1 MRYRKRRKW
10 KYTLE
15 DQYEQSIG
23 RQFPNIQF
31 KFIEIEN
38 GRLYIAEQYA
48 WDGASGP
55 TIDTKNTMT
64 PSLVHDALYQLM
76 REGLLSD
83 DFKADADRIFYEML
97 KERGMW
103 FIRAR
108 LWYRAVV
115 IGGPTSSYILTA
127 P

>member
-15 DQYEQSIG
+15 DQEQKYIG
-23 RQFPNIQF
+23 TQFPDIIF
-31 KFIEIEN
+31 RFIEISN
-38 GRLYIAEQYA
+38 GMLYIAEQYA

-55 TIDTKNTMT
+55 TFDTKNTMT
-64 PSLVHDALYQLM
+64 PSLIHDALYQLM
-76 REGLLSD
+76 REGLLSAD
-83 DFKADADRIFYEML
+83 LKEDADRIFYLML

-108 LWYRAVV
+108 LWYRAVT
-115 IGGPTSSYILTA
+115 IGGPTSSYVLTA